1 MAPMSIEGKNMTLND
16 FKEAVSKMA
25 APTTSNGVYCIY
37 IYIERERE
45 ICAFLYCIYFYTISS
60 TTKKKSSARTNLYFG
75 VFWVGMLTWG
85 P

>member
-37 IYIERERE
+37 IYIYRERERY
-45 ICAFLYCIYFYTISS
+45 AHFYTAY
-60 TTKKKSSARTNLYFG
+60 TFTLFHPPRRKKVVPEPTCTSVFFG
-75 VFWVGMLTWG
+75 WVC
-85 P
+85 